1 MARWPGLSS
10 PRGEGAD
17 GFLHLFAA
25 EASGATLAVHKR
37 ARVLLIERVLP
48 ARGAAD
54 GVNIAGVDFKA
65 CFAGFFAG
73 FFMGTTTPENASR

>member
-1 MARWPGLSS
+1 MARWPGLGS
-10 PRGEGAD
+10 PRERAD

-48 ARGAAD
+48 ARAAAD
-54 GVNIAGVDFKA
+54 GVNIASVDFKA

-73 FFMGTTTPENASR
+73 FFAGTIILGNALR